1 MKTAIHTNI
10 NNIAILDSHMKF
22 RNKKFR
28 LMIEFNVEKTYG
40 EDRSRTVNDYY
51 IEPGY
56 LAPDLSMISYTL
68 SFQNLVIAFILF
80 IFAEVFERRRLVLA
94 FSHFRNN
101 CQ

>member
-1 MKTAIHTNI
+1 
-10 NNIAILDSHMKF
+10 
-22 RNKKFR
+22 
-28 LMIEFNVEKTYG
+28 MIEFNVEKTYG

-101 CQ
+101 CQWMGDDLEKLRRLVDEKSICLYIYCCVFW